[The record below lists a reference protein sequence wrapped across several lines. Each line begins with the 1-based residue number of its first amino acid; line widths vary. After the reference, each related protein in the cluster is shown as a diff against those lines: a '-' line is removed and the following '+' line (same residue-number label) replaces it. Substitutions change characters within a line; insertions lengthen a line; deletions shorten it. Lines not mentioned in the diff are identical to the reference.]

1 MRDWNALKSRYLRDE
16 LPVRLGN
23 LASNLA
29 RIKSRCQH
37 TAHGEIIEDL
47 LQESKLFIEWTAAD
61 TEIEIAAELVELQV
75 QLACWQYSWAEI
87 RSNVQQRIK
96 VSEQVKIWSEK
107 VLNMSGLLAA
117 N

>member
-1 MRDWNALKSRYLRDE
+1 M
-16 LPVRLGN
+16 
-23 LASNLA
+23 
-29 RIKSRCQH
+29 
-37 TAHGEIIEDL
+37 
-47 LQESKLFIEWTAAD
+47 
-61 TEIEIAAELVELQV
+61 QV
-75 QLACWQYSWAEI
+75 QLACWQNSWAEI